1 MYYHSRMNL
10 LRFLMLLYL
19 SIWLG
24 ALIFFPVVAQTSFS
38 SLPSSDLA
46 GIVVRGSLIKLH
58 WIGLG
63 CGVVFLICSL
73 IYNRTAFGDARALSL
88 PHAAIALMLA
98 LTAVSQFMII
108 PRMDALRAQAGEI
121 ATLSADN
128 PLRQSFDSLHV
139 WSTRLESIVLL
150 FGLVV
155 LYITSRR
162 SASSRA

>member
-1 MYYHSRMNL
+1 MNF
-10 LRFLMLLYL
+10 LRFLMLLAL
-19 SIWLG
+19 SLWLG

-38 SLPSSDLA
+38 SLQSAHLA

-63 CGVVFLICSL
+63 CGIVFLICSL

-88 PHAAIALMLA
+88 PHATITLMLA
-98 LTAVSQFMII
+98 LTAVSQFSII

-128 PLRQSFDSLHV
+128 PIRQSFDSLHA
-139 WSTRLESIVLL
+139 WSTRLETIVLL
-150 FGLVV
+150 LGLLV
-155 LYITSRR
+155 LYMTSKRL
-162 SASSRA
+162 ASTRA